1 MAKRPDHLPLTSPY
15 GEQDHMAP
23 QDAPEKKSVPS
34 GRASA
39 TNSSKAAPVATAKS
53 KAALWADEDVVERIR
68 AAWFHTP
75 TTSQDRELS
84 FSEFLLQA
92 ALTRAKARE
101 RKFNDGKEFPR
112 VPAGK
117 IGPGRKS

>member
-1 MAKRPDHLPLTSPY
+1 MAQRPAHRPLTSPFAA
-15 GEQDHMAP
+15 EPHLAP
-23 QDAPEKKSVPS
+23 LEAEKKPARKVPS
-34 GRASA
+34 
-39 TNSSKAAPVATAKS
+39 AAPAAPKQKS
-53 KAALWADEDVVERIR
+53 KAAIFAEEDIIERIR

-75 TTSQDRELS
+75 TTSPDRELS

-101 RKFNDGKEFPR
+101 RKFNGGEEFPK